1 VLVNKQ
7 AFVVECSNLRRT
19 NKGNR
24 ERENGLWLYGTRD
37 EEAER
42 DLVAVGFGVGCH
54 WQQRLYLEEEQG

>member
-7 AFVVECSNLRRT
+7 ALVIECSHLRRT

-24 ERENGLWLYGTRD
+24 ERENGLCYGTR

-42 DLVAVGFGVGCH
+42 DLVAMGFGVGGH